1 MTLLAIVLA
10 FLLGS
15 FPSGVVVSRL
25 MLGRDI
31 REFGSGNIG
40 AANAAR
46 AGGLK
51 AGASVGLLDV
61 LKGLIA
67 VLIGRLLGLD
77 ATGLA
82 LVACCAVLGH
92 DFSIFL
98 RFHGGKGVATTF
110 GAMLAV
116 SPAGTL
122 PAAVIWVA
130 VLLVSGYS
138 SLASLLALGVL
149 PLTLALVGAGPS
161 AVAAAC
167 FLLVLGLIKHRD
179 NIARLLSGTESSFKR
194 RPADGA

>member
-1 MTLLAIVLA
+1 MTFPAIVLA

-31 REFGSGNIG
+31 RDIGSGNIG

-51 AGASVGLLDV
+51 AGAAVGLLDV

-67 VLIGRLLGLD
+67 VLIARRVSLD
-77 ATGLA
+77 ASELA
-82 LVACCAVLGH
+82 LVACAAVLGH

-98 RFHGGKGVATTF
+98 RFKGGKGVATTF

-116 SPAGTL
+116 SPAVAL
-122 PAAVIWVA
+122 PAAVVWVV
-130 VLLVSGYS
+130 VLLMTGYS
-138 SLASLLALGVL
+138 SLASLLAL
-149 PLTLALVGAGPS
+149 LALPVALALIGAGPA

-167 FLLVLGLIKHRD
+167 FLLILGLVKHRD
-179 NIARLLSGTESSFKR
+179 NIVRLLSGTEASFKR
-194 RPADGA
+194 RPTDGA